1 MPTTKIQLESMPALE
16 PAHRDAE
23 RLVVQKRGLLWIDL
37 INPTEAEL
45 DRLQKA
51 FEFHPLS
58 IEDSSHFRQRA
69 KIDSY
74 DGYLFITLYSHHFD
88 KETDEILDNELHVF
102 LGSNYLVTIHRT
114 PLPAL
119 SQARARYER
128 ESEPYKKGPDFFL
141 YLIGDELVD
150 SYFPLLDEV
159 EGKID
164 ELEEEIETDPSQ
176 RVMRAIFS
184 MKQELIQLRK
194 AAGPQREV
202 FNALSTR
209 HYDLIDKR
217 LAVYFQDVYD
227 HIVRIY
233 EMIETHRDL
242 LGNALDAYYSATST
256 RLNEVMKRL
265 TLIATIFMPLTV
277 ITGLG
282 GVNFRHMPFDNPV
295 AFGVL
300 VASLVLV
307 PLGMWLWFRSQRWM

>member
-1 MPTTKIQLESMPALE
+1 MPTTKIQLESMPVLE
-16 PAHRDAE
+16 SANRGAE

-37 INPTEAEL
+37 IDPTEAEL
-45 DRLQKA
+45 ERLQRT

-69 KIDSY
+69 KIDPY
-74 DGYLFITLYSHHFD
+74 EGYLFITLYSHRFD
-88 KETDEILDNELHVF
+88 PQRHEILGDELHVF
-102 LGSNYLVTIHRT
+102 LGSNYLVTIHRA

-119 SQARARYER
+119 SRARERYER
-128 ESEPYKKGPDFFL
+128 ENESYKKGPDFFL

-150 SYFPLLDEV
+150 SYFPLLDEI
-159 EGKID
+159 ETQID
-164 ELEEEIETDPSQ
+164 ELEEEVEQDPSN
-176 RVMRAIFS
+176 RVMRSIFAL
-184 MKQELIQLRK
+184 KQELIHLRK

-209 HYDLIDKR
+209 HYDLIDRR

-242 LGNALDAYYSATST
+242 LGNALDAYYSATSS

-265 TLIATIFMPLTV
+265 TLIATIFMPLSV

-282 GVNFRHMPFDNPV
+282 GVNFEHMPFKSPV
-295 AFGVL
+295 AFGIL
-300 VASLVLV
+300 LASLLLV
-307 PLGMWLWFRSQRWM
+307 PVGMWFWFKNRKWM

>member
-1 MPTTKIQLESMPALE
+1 MPTTKIQLESVSGFEA
-16 PAHRDAE
+16 ANRDAE

-37 INPTEAEL
+37 IAPTEAEL
-45 DRLQKA
+45 ARLQTT

-69 KIDSY
+69 KIDPY
-74 DGYLFITLYSHHFD
+74 EGYLFITLYSHRFD
-88 KETDEILDNELHVF
+88 HERHEILADELHVF
-102 LGSNYLVTIHRT
+102 LGSNYLVTIHRA

-119 SQARARYER
+119 SRARERYER
-128 ESEPYKKGPDFFL
+128 ETEPYKKGPDFFF

-150 SYFPLLDEV
+150 SYFPLLDEI
-159 EGKID
+159 ELKID
-164 ELEEEIETDPSQ
+164 DLEEQIETDPND
-176 RVMRAIFS
+176 RVMHSIFAL
-184 MKQELIQLRK
+184 KQELIHLRK

-209 HYDLIDKR
+209 HYDLIDRR

-265 TLIATIFMPLTV
+265 TLIATIFMPLSV

-282 GVNFRHMPFDNPV
+282 GVNFEHMPFKSPV
-295 AFGVL
+295 AFGML
-300 VASLVLV
+300 LASLIFV
-307 PLGMWLWFRSQRWM
+307 PIGMWLWFRGRKWL